1 MRFGMP
7 TLIETKDLEECV
19 ALCKHLKLN
28 FIELNMNM
36 PQYQLD
42 QINVKK
48 LNEIRNREDIFFTI
62 HLDENLNVADFN
74 PLVAKAYLDTVKF
87 TIQLAKEI
95 GAPILNMHMSEG
107 VYFTLPENKV
117 YLFKQYNESYMSNL
131 SEFRNMCEKEIGHA
145 NIRICIENT
154 DGYKDF
160 IQAGIE
166 YLLESSVFALTY
178 DVGHDHC
185 IGYKDEA
192 FIKKHKKRLVHMH
205 LHDALEK
212 KNHLP
217 LGDGDVNVREK
228 LVLAK
233 ECDCNVVLETKT
245 IQGLERSASRLL
257 MYS

>member
-7 TLIETKDLEECV
+7 TLIETKDLDECV

-48 LNEIRNREDIFFTI
+48 LKEIRKREDIFFTI

-117 YLFKQYNESYMSNL
+117 YLFERYNELYMRNL
-131 SEFRNMCEKEIGHA
+131 TEFRNMCEKEIDHA
-145 NIRICIENT
+145 NIKICIENT

-166 YLLESSVFALTY
+166 HLLESSVFDLTY

-185 IGYKDEA
+185 IGYKDET
-192 FIKKHKKRLVHMH
+192 FIKKHKNRLVHMH

-245 IQGLERSASRLL
+245 IQGLERSATRLSI
-257 MYS
+257 YN